1 MTDISKKWAC
11 THYRHHTFPH
21 PRPLHKYTAYAY
33 KYVNRGVWACVYCV
47 SYIHIYIYASGAGL
61 SEGGMLTFL
70 VLLPLH
76 VATLHRCLAVLHL
89 CMHCRNGPQ
98 CWKVDTWVASACVR
112 RSWGVLTFLIVPCTS
127 SATCCYAAQMS
138 GSAASLYT
146 LLKRPRS
153 ACVDTWLEKS
163 VATLEQSMPHGML
176 SKTSSPTRCVQR
188 SQIFSSYV
196 KGWQWRYVSLHAH
209 LQQKRNPRWSA
220 CSEKKE
226 RKNLPTCSNDM
237 NPKPTRNAN
246 FARDNLV
253 HFGLQKCLFRFGEN
267 VIF

>member
-1 MTDISKKWAC
+1 MVGNETVECMQHSRMMCICMWW
-11 THYRHHTFPH
+11 TF
-21 PRPLHKYTAYAY
+21 
-33 KYVNRGVWACVYCV
+33 V
-47 SYIHIYIYASGAGL
+47 YASLCQRTENRAHKKHAFA
-61 SEGGMLTFL
+61 SVCSVRHEGVGGSMLTFL

-196 KGWQWRYVSLHAH
+196 KCWQWRYVSLHAH

-237 NPKPTRNAN
+237 NPKPTRNAH

>member
-1 MTDISKKWAC
+1 MHVMNICVCKFYANGQKTVLIKS
-11 THYRHHTFPH
+11 TF
-21 PRPLHKYTAYAY
+21 LL
-33 KYVNRGVWACVYCV
+33 ACVR
-47 SYIHIYIYASGAGL
+47 SSWRGG
-61 SEGGMLTFL
+61 GGMLTFL

-196 KGWQWRYVSLHAH
+196 KCWQWRYVNLHAH

-226 RKNLPTCSNDM
+226 KTCQHAPMIWIQNPHETHILRAIIWYISACRNVCFALAKMWFFLEKRCFYEHSNFFLSS
-237 NPKPTRNAN
+237 R
-246 FARDNLV
+246 
-253 HFGLQKCLFRFGEN
+253 Q
-267 VIF
+267 